1 MFIVVLNLHLFDINV
16 AKHLEG
22 SLPTNDLEI
31 IYEYTGRNYEQVQ
44 QVNADGQ
51 SDHLGDKN

>member
-22 SLPTNDLEI
+22 SLLTNDLEI
-31 IYEYTGRNYEQVQ
+31 IYEYTK
-44 QVNADGQ
+44 AFF
-51 SDHLGDKN
+51 

>member
-31 IYEYTGRNYEQVQ
+31 IYEYTK
-44 QVNADGQ
+44 AFF
-51 SDHLGDKN
+51 